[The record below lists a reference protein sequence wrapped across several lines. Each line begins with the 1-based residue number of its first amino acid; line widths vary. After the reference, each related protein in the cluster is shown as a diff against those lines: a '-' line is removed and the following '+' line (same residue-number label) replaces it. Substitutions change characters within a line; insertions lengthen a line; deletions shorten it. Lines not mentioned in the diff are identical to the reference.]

1 MKVSELEKSTTPI
14 GARVNTHFI
23 NLLKESDIAISSVVE
38 SMIGYF
44 LTLPDEEKVKMLYMY
59 SPQNIELEQVQYP
72 KLVWPE
78 LEQRYKKGTLLHGND

>member
-23 NLLKESDIAISSVVE
+23 NLLKESEIPISSVVE

-44 LTLPDEEKVKMLYMY
+44 LTLPDEEKVKMIYRY
-59 SPQNIELEQVQYP
+59 SPQSIELTEVQYP
-72 KLVWPE
+72 KLVWRE
-78 LEQRYKKGTLLHGND
+78 LESKYKKGVMLNGND

>member
-23 NLLKESDIAISSVVE
+23 NLLKESEIPISSVVE

-44 LTLPDEEKVKMLYMY
+44 LTLSDEEKVEMVYRHT
-59 SPQNIELEQVQYP
+59 PQSIDLEQVKYP
-72 KLVWPE
+72 KLVWSE
-78 LEQRYKKGTLLHGND
+78 LESRYKKKDILNGND